1 MINLGSE
8 VETPFYDWSDFLIEA
23 SSWNEFPTPNDPKSK
38 YKFASLAFKHGKC
51 LVAID
56 RQTYSLLDWLGDWGG
71 LMDAL
76 FMIAEVI
83 IAPL

>member
-8 VETPFYDWSDFLIEA
+8 VETPFYDWSDLLFEA
-23 SSWNEFPTPNDPKSK
+23 SSWNKFPTPDNPESK
-38 YKFASLAFKHGKC
+38 YKFVSLAFKHGKS